1 MTTAPWKVETAFPEK
16 PEGRSYGYCS
26 SGKKLWRCT
35 REELIKKCSRE
46 EYPGVKLVWTPETP
60 RLVPP
65 EEVDFLQEPARRRA
79 IYMAKIAIGLGLA
92 WLVLGVLMLL
102 TGKSKTD
109 TSHQLL
115 LILALGVIPLVQGII
130 RLAGARTW
138 TPEKISKR
146 AALARY
152 TAWVA
157 TRKIALTRIIAICLA
172 VAGVAQIKTG
182 IMDSFINAGLDKEAV
197 RQGEFWRLLT
207 YGVLHGNIMHFAF
220 NFGAL
225 YALGRLVEVVG
236 HHAYLAI
243 VFLASIL
250 IGGVFSQFL
259 LPDANTVGASG
270 GLMGLIGFM
279 AILGLYRKSVLPPD
293 FVKWIAVS
301 IALIAALGI
310 FAYDLIDNAAHL
322 GGLLCG
328 LTLGL
333 ILLKKNEDTIPVQ
346 PGQAVTVAGIVA
358 TTLILGITIFAILL
372 MLR

>member
-1 MTTAPWKVETAFPEK
+1 MAIVPWKQETAFPEK
-16 PEGRSYGYCS
+16 PAGQDYGYRS
-26 SGKKLWRCT
+26 GGKKLWPCT

-46 EYPGVKLVWTPETP
+46 DYPSVKLVWTPETP

-65 EEVDFLQEPARRRA
+65 LEVDFLHEPSRRRE
-79 IYMAKIAIGLGLA
+79 IYNAKMILGLGLIYV
-92 WLVLGVLMLL
+92 VLGTLI
-102 TGKSKTD
+102 
-109 TSHQLL
+109 LL
-115 LILALGVIPLVQGII
+115 LEKSEKGQSHWLLIIVALGVIPLAQGII

-138 TPEKISKR
+138 TPQKISKR

-152 TAWVA
+152 AAWVA
-157 TRKIALTRIIAICLA
+157 TRKIVLTKIIAVCLA

-182 IMDSFINAGLDKEAV
+182 VMDSFINAGLDKEAV
-197 RQGEFWRLLT
+197 RQGEFWRLFT
-207 YGVLHGNIMHFAF
+207 YGVLHGNPMHFMF
-220 NFGAL
+220 NFFAL
-225 YALGRLVEVVG
+225 FALGRMVEVVG
-236 HHAYLAI
+236 NHAYLAI
-243 VFLASIL
+243 IFPASIL
-250 IGGVFSQFL
+250 AGGISSQFL
-259 LPDANTVGASG
+259 MPDVNTVGASG

-328 LTLGL
+328 LLLGL
-333 ILLKKNEDTIPVQ
+333 LLIKKGEDAIPIQ

-358 TTLILGITIFAILL
+358 TTLILGITVFAVLL